1 MEGRL
6 LILCIV
12 AVMFCCSSVVFA
24 AVQSYTDNPGTFE
37 DVSRTTGLMLSLN
50 HSPPKVLLKVVVRA
64 PYLPRQLQSGY

>member
-50 HSPPKVLLKVVVRA
+50 HSPPCARARVCMENEENVV
-64 PYLPRQLQSGY
+64 